1 MKITH
6 CKLNHLVNPLGYTL
20 PQLSFFWQVEDAH
33 GTKQTAARLIIA
45 ADTQITEIL
54 YDSGFADLDSLGT
67 KAHLET
73 APRTRYYWAVTVRTD
88 ADEEATSAVNWF
100 ETAKQNEPWQG
111 QWLTCDSANSRL
123 SYAKKM

>member
-1 MKITH
+1 MAGRGRPRYKADRRAAYH
-6 CKLNHLVNPLGYTL
+6 CP
-20 PQLSFFWQVEDAH
+20 
-33 GTKQTAARLIIA
+33 
-45 ADTQITEIL
+45 DTQLTEIL

>member
-6 CKLNHLVNPLGYTL
+6 CKLNHLVNPLGCTL
-20 PQLSFFWQVEDAH
+20 PQLSFSWQVEDAH
-33 GTKQTAARLIIA
+33 GTNQTAAQLIIA
-45 ADTQITEIL
+45 ADTQLTEIL

-73 APRTRYYWAVTVRTD
+73 APHTRYYWAVTVRTD

>member
-1 MKITH
+1 M
-6 CKLNHLVNPLGYTL
+6 
-20 PQLSFFWQVEDAH
+20 
-33 GTKQTAARLIIA
+33 
-45 ADTQITEIL
+45 

-73 APRTRYYWAVTVRTD
+73 APRTHYYWAVTVRTD

-123 SYAKKM
+123 SYAKKV

>member
-6 CKLNHLVNPLGYTL
+6 CKLNHLVNPLGYIL
-20 PQLSFFWQVEDAH
+20 PQLSFSWQVEDAH

-45 ADTQITEIL
+45 ADTQLTEIL

-67 KAHLET
+67 KAHLGT

-111 QWLTCDSANSRL
+111 QWLTCDIANSRL